1 MSARVGFGG
10 GNKEVKEITENRDE
24 GPVLN
29 DRDPLG
35 VQQPSK
41 LTYNSS
47 DMLDFFFCLHSS
59 GLTHSRYTE

>member
-29 DRDPLG
+29 DREPLG
-35 VQQPSK
+35 SPAAFEA
-41 LTYNSS
+41 YI
-47 DMLDFFFCLHSS
+47 
-59 GLTHSRYTE
+59 